1 MKITL
6 NLISNVFLAGIIS
19 ILPYVSMIRGTIKYG
34 NQDVWS
40 FLSVMVLPFIT
51 FIISAFGQEIADQ
64 GYKKRGE
71 KHNTAT
77 VYFIMLISTIIVP
90 YVLAMLAGYINPGYI
105 REIAFVIF
113 IILFA
118 YTFYL
123 FYKGSKISVLF
134 LLPLLI
140 HKVILFIR

>member
-19 ILPYVSMIRGTIKYG
+19 ILPYVSMIRGTIEYG

-40 FLSVMVLPFIT
+40 FLPVIILPFIT

-64 GYKKRGE
+64 NYKKRGK
-71 KHNTAT
+71 KHNTT
-77 VYFIMLISTIIVP
+77 TIYFIMLISTIIVP
-90 YVLAMLAGYINPGYI
+90 YVLAMLAGYINPSYI
-105 REIAFVIF
+105 REITFVIF

>member
-6 NLISNVFLAGIIS
+6 NLISNIFLAGLIS
-19 ILPYVSMIRGTIKYG
+19 LLPYVSMIRGAVEYG
-34 NQDVWS
+34 NKDVWT
-40 FLSVMVLPFIT
+40 FMPVMIIPFVT

-71 KHNTAT
+71 KGNTST
-77 VYFIMLISTIIVP
+77 FYFIMLISTIIVP

-105 REIAFVIF
+105 REITFVIF